1 MTVIPDICGY
11 HGQCTCRI
19 LMYISLFRGIFVC
32 FSGVKFQIQI
42 CWLCQK
48 IIAVV
53 PTTKEHKFK
62 WSLLIWKENKFIFWP
77 TQMLA
82 ILVVATFATLDNT
95 AHASPVPLLEVNNP
109 WHHHNIIRFSLKPHH
124 LCKPMCQNN
133 LGVARQLSAK
143 KPRGERLH
151 LQVPPAIASL
161 LAPAIGLLQVSH
173 LIYQPQHLCL
183 QTVSKTSRCKFQ
195 KHWQQLNSKI

>member
-1 MTVIPDICGY
+1 
-11 HGQCTCRI
+11 
-19 LMYISLFRGIFVC
+19 MYIFF
-32 FSGVKFQIQI
+32 F
-42 CWLCQK
+42 
-48 IIAVV
+48 
-53 PTTKEHKFK
+53 PEPKFK
-62 WSLLIWKENKFIFWP
+62 WSLFIWKGNNFWP

-82 ILVVATFATLDNT
+82 ILVVATLATLDNT

-109 WHHHNIIRFSLKPHH
+109 WHHYNIIRFSLKPHH